1 MALHFNNASA
11 RAPQVVL
18 LAVSPDPSRAW
29 TVDTLVEVLRDTL
42 TFTRIRMQPSTMFS
56 QAGHMPL
63 VYLGQR
69 PGASQI
75 SFSVEG

>member
-1 MALHFNNASA
+1 
-11 RAPQVVL
+11 
-18 LAVSPDPSRAW
+18 
-29 TVDTLVEVLRDTL
+29 
-42 TFTRIRMQPSTMFS
+42 MQPSTLFS

-69 PGASQI
+69 PGPSKI